1 MTSCLLGSAFD
12 VDFDQHVELQ
22 PLWNQEISLPRD
34 ILNVQR
40 RILDLIAANNVN
52 LIPAA
57 EPLQLSTAHGLH
69 MVRKQHGTRCLA
81 MEYSIGNHTSMETS
95 PSSLWYGTFT
105 TERHAFARTHSG
117 GLSQLHLDPFPL
129 WQQREACSRRQLVLD
144 GTYH

>member
-34 ILNVQR
+34 ILNVQL

-57 EPLQLSTAHGLH
+57 EPLQLSTAHGLR
-69 MVRKQHGTRCLA
+69 MVRKQQGPRCLG
-81 MEYSIGNHTSMETS
+81 MEYSIGN
-95 PSSLWYGTFT
+95 PIQNTFHEAT
-105 TERHAFARTHSG
+105 TWKGADLPTGFSAHVCLHSY
-117 GLSQLHLDPFPL
+117 
-129 WQQREACSRRQLVLD
+129 AM
-144 GTYH
+144 